1 MNPSHGTS
9 APPVISPPEGSALP
23 ESLVAAY
30 LSTAYRVLPA
40 VGMEGFTL
48 QVGVAQ
54 PRLVELMQRHQSVS
68 AAFITAWNPYGKL
81 LPAAENRERNERL
94 RTVLM
99 QRGLAH
105 WPGFGEDTQGSWS
118 GEQSFLVLGL
128 ELATVRH
135 LVTAFEQNAFI
146 WAENDGAARLIFLR

>member
-9 APPVISPPEGSALP
+9 APPVISPPKGSALP

-54 PRLVELMQRHQSVS
+54 PRLVELMQRHQSVG
-68 AAFITAWNPYGKL
+68 AAFITAWNPYGKP
-81 LPAAENRERNERL
+81 LPAAENWERNERL
-94 RTVLM
+94 HTELM
-99 QRGLAH
+99 QRGLPH
-105 WPGFGEDTQGSWS
+105 WPGFGEDTQGDWP
-118 GEQSFLVLGL
+118 GEESFLVLGL
-128 ELATVRH
+128 ELAAAQR
-135 LVTAFEQNAFI
+135 LGSALAQNAVV
-146 WAENDGAARLIFLR
+146 WAGSDGVAILILLN